1 MKRSRIIAVALL
13 LAAGVILL
21 IASRS
26 SPPRLTILING
37 NPAANI
43 TVQDFQAMAPR
54 KTDSTGSITLEG
66 DPGRQHAVL
75 VPMQGGIYR
84 QVTFPV
90 KGHATVDLSK
100 RYSRRTTVYYD
111 YRVLRREETTE
122 QFDLTGEAMAAIEA
136 GETTREQVLQ
146 AILDEAGYLSNGPTR

>member
-13 LAAGVILL
+13 LAAGGSLL

-43 TVQDFQAMAPR
+43 TVTDYQAMLPR

-66 DPGRQHAVL
+66 DPGYQHAVL
-75 VPMQGGIYR
+75 VPMKGGTHR
-84 QVTFPV
+84 QVSFPV
-90 KGHATVDLSK
+90 KGHATVDLRK
-100 RYSRRTTVYYD
+100 RYVRGTTVYYD
-111 YRVLRREETTE
+111 YGVLRYEQTTE
-122 QFDLTGEAMAAIEA
+122 QFDLTDEEIAAIEA
-136 GETTREQVLQ
+136 GTTTREQVQQ
-146 AILDEAGYLSNGPTR
+146 AIRDEAGCLGNR

>member
-37 NPAANI
+37 TPAANI
-43 TVQDFQAMAPR
+43 TVTDYQAWLPR
-54 KTDSTGSITLEG
+54 RTDSTGSITLEG

-75 VPMQGGIYR
+75 VPMQGGIHR
-84 QVTFPV
+84 QVPFPV
-90 KGHATVDLSK
+90 KGHATVDLRQ
-100 RYSRRTTVYYD
+100 RYSRRTTVYAD
-111 YRVLRREETTE
+111 YGVLRREETTE
-122 QFDLTGEAMAAIEA
+122 QLDLTDEEVAAIEA
-136 GETTREQVLQ
+136 GETTREDVLQ
-146 AILDEAGYLSNGPTR
+146 ATLDQAGNLRNGLTQ